1 LIAAR
6 ERHRGSLITLREDEF
21 FQMDPQPTSSVD
33 LPGGHK
39 VLVVEDDADT
49 TTLFSI
55 ALARRGHEIR
65 VVNCAR
71 DALSVAPVFK
81 PNVIVIDIGLP
92 DMDGYRLA
100 GLLRAIPGLADTR
113 FIAVTGNA
121 GQSRVAR
128 SIAAGFEAHLTKPV
142 SDERLAAAISSVG

>member
-1 LIAAR
+1 MAPRPTLDMPDN
-6 ERHRGSLITLREDEF
+6 HR
-21 FQMDPQPTSSVD
+21 
-33 LPGGHK
+33 
-39 VLVVEDDADT
+39 VLVVEDDVDT

-55 ALARRGHEIR
+55 ALVREGHELR

-71 DALSVAPVFK
+71 DALAVATEFR
-81 PNVIVIDIGLP
+81 PNVILIDIGLP

-100 GLLRAIPGLADTR
+100 GLLRAAPGLADAR

-142 SDERLAAAISSVG
+142 SAERLVAAISSAG

>member
-1 LIAAR
+1 
-6 ERHRGSLITLREDEF
+6 
-21 FQMDPQPTSSVD
+21 MDPRATPSVD
-33 LPGGHK
+33 PPGSHK
-39 VLVVEDDADT
+39 ILVVEDDADT
-49 TTLFSI
+49 TMLFSI
-55 ALARRGHEIR
+55 ALVREGHETR

-71 DALSVAPVFK
+71 DALSVAPVFR
-81 PNVIVIDIGLP
+81 PNVILIDIGLP

-100 GLLRAIPGLADTR
+100 RLLRATPELADTR

-142 SDERLAAAISSVG
+142 SAERLVAAVSSVG

>member
-1 LIAAR
+1 MARSLQRTRPMEPLPTAAF
-6 ERHRGSLITLREDEF
+6 G
-21 FQMDPQPTSSVD
+21 
-33 LPGGHK
+33 LPGGHR
-39 VLVVEDDADT
+39 VLVVEDDADA

-55 ALARRGHEIR
+55 ALVRDGHEIR
-65 VVNCAR
+65 VANCAR
-71 DALSVAPVFK
+71 DALAVAAEFQPSV
-81 PNVIVIDIGLP
+81 ILIDIGLP

-100 GLLRAIPGLADTR
+100 GLLRAAPGLADTR

-142 SDERLAAAISSVG
+142 SAERLVAAISSLG

>member
-1 LIAAR
+1 MGR
-6 ERHRGSLITLREDEF
+6 QR
-21 FQMDPQPTSSVD
+21 
-33 LPGGHK
+33 

-55 ALARRGHEIR
+55 ALMREGHELR

-71 DALSVAPVFK
+71 DALAVATEFR
-81 PNVIVIDIGLP
+81 PNVVLIDIGLP

-100 GLLRAIPGLADTR
+100 RLLRATPELADAR

-142 SDERLAAAISSVG
+142 SAERLVAAIASVG

>member
-1 LIAAR
+1 MDAR
-6 ERHRGSLITLREDEF
+6 SPASFGRLGRHR
-21 FQMDPQPTSSVD
+21 
-33 LPGGHK
+33 

-55 ALARRGHEIR
+55 ALVRQGHEIR

-71 DALSVAPVFK
+71 DALAVAAEFR
-81 PNVIVIDIGLP
+81 PNVILIDIGLP

-100 GLLRAIPGLADTR
+100 QLLRAVPELADTR
-113 FIAVTGNA
+113 FIAVTGNT

-142 SDERLAAAISSVG
+142 SAELLLAAISSMG

>member
-1 LIAAR
+1 MKPRATPSA
-6 ERHRGSLITLREDEF
+6 
-21 FQMDPQPTSSVD
+21 D

-49 TTLFSI
+49 TALFSI
-55 ALARRGHEIR
+55 ALVREGLETRA
-65 VVNCAR
+65 VSCAR
-71 DALSVAPVFK
+71 DALTVAPVFR
-81 PNVIVIDIGLP
+81 PNVILIDIGLP

-100 GLLRAIPGLADTR
+100 RLLRATPELADTR

-142 SDERLAAAISSVG
+142 SPERLVAAVTSVG

>member
-1 LIAAR
+1 MEPRA
-6 ERHRGSLITLREDEF
+6 T
-21 FQMDPQPTSSVD
+21 PSVD
-33 LPGGHK
+33 LPSSHK

-55 ALARRGHEIR
+55 ALVREGHETR
-65 VVNCAR
+65 AVNCAR
-71 DALSVAPVFK
+71 DALTVAPIFR
-81 PNVIVIDIGLP
+81 PDVILIDIGLP

-100 GLLRAIPGLADTR
+100 RLLRATPELAEAR

-128 SIAAGFEAHLTKPV
+128 SIAAGFQAHLTKPV
-142 SDERLAAAISSVG
+142 SAERLVAAVSSVA

>member
-1 LIAAR
+1 MHPRA
-6 ERHRGSLITLREDEF
+6 T
-21 FQMDPQPTSSVD
+21 PSVD
-33 LPGGHK
+33 SRSGHK

-55 ALARRGHEIR
+55 ALAREGHETR

-71 DALSVAPVFK
+71 DALTVAPVFR

-100 GLLRAIPGLADTR
+100 RLLRATPELADTR
-113 FIAVTGNA
+113 LIAVTGNA

-142 SDERLAAAISSVG
+142 SAERLVAAVSTVA

>member
-1 LIAAR
+1 
-6 ERHRGSLITLREDEF
+6 
-21 FQMDPQPTSSVD
+21 MDPQAPSASFD
-33 LPGGHK
+33 PGHPK

-55 ALARRGHEIR
+55 ALVREGHETR
-65 VVNCAR
+65 VVSCAR
-71 DALSVAPVFK
+71 EALAVAPVFK
-81 PNVIVIDIGLP
+81 PNVILIDIGLP

-100 GLLRAIPGLADTR
+100 QLLRATPELAEAR
-113 FIAVTGNA
+113 FIAVTGHT

-142 SDERLAAAISSVG
+142 SAERLVAAISAVG